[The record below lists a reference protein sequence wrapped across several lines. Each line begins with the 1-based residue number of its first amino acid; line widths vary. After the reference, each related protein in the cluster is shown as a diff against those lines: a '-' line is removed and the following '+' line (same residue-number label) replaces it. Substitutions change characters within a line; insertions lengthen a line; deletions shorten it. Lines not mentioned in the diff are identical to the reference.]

1 MKSKLTITIDKNVLE
16 RAESYALK
24 RDIINHLNHS
34 LKEITGKSTSTLINE
49 RIISE
54 AKALLQHTN
63 WNISEI
69 AFALGFE
76 YPTYFNNF
84 FKKLSGTNPKAFR
97 ELAV

>member
-1 MKSKLTITIDKNVLE
+1 MKSKLTITIEKNVLE

-34 LKEITGKSTSTLINE
+34 LKEITEKSTSTLINE

-54 AKALLQHTN
+54 PKALLQHTN
-63 WNISEI
+63 RNISEI
-69 AFALGFE
+69 AFALDFE

-84 FKKLSGTNPKAFR
+84 FKKSTDTNPKAFR
-97 ELAV
+97 EVTV